1 MIAELKS
8 QTKNIL
14 MNADSTT
21 RDLVGRII
29 EVLSD
34 KNLNLIELKN
44 GMICLLE
51 YLSSPEGRTDI
62 NCKAVDSFFMSD
74 DLWLEC
80 DLPSEFHDIFADMS
94 GTLHDTMSA
103 PEIAANFESTPEQ
116 LLKRTMELN
125 TEP

>member
-1 MIAELKS
+1 
-8 QTKNIL
+8 

-51 YLSSPEGRTDI
+51 YFSSPEGRTDI
-62 NCKAVDSFFMSD
+62 NCKAVDSLFMSD

-94 GTLHDTMSA
+94 GALHDTMSA